1 MTGPEPER
9 ALIRRVSPFA
19 PPAAVIAYVVGSLFG
34 GADAGWSAAIAI
46 VIVYLNFVAN
56 ALSIAWAASTS
67 PTIVSIVALGGYVVR
82 LIIYTLALVLLN
94 QLSWFS
100 PVAFALALVPAIIAL
115 LVYETKALSGRL
127 QADLWTFNGAPRP

>member
-1 MTGPEPER
+1 VTGPEPER

-19 PPAAVIAYVVGSLFG
+19 VPAVVVAYMVGALFG
-34 GADAGWSAAIAI
+34 GATAGWSAAIAI

-67 PTIVSIVALGGYVVR
+67 PTLVSIVALGGYVVR
-82 LIIYTLALVLLN
+82 LIVYTIALVLLN

-100 PVAFALALVPAIIAL
+100 PVAFALALVPAIVAL
-115 LVYETKALSGRL
+115 LIYEAKALSGRM
-127 QADLWTFNGAPRP
+127 QADLWTFDGAPRR

>member
-19 PPAAVIAYVVGSLFG
+19 VPAAFVAYAVGALVA

-67 PTIVSIVALGGYVVR
+67 PTLVSIVALGGYVVR
-82 LIIYTLALVLLN
+82 LIVYTVALVLLN

-100 PVAFALALVPAIIAL
+100 PVAFALALVPAIVAL
-115 LVYETKALSGRL
+115 LVFEAKALSGHV
-127 QADLWTFNGAPRP
+127 QADLWTFDGARHP

>member
-1 MTGPEPER
+1 VTGPEPER

-19 PPAAVIAYVVGSLFG
+19 VPAAVVAYAVGALIG
-34 GADAGWSAAIAI
+34 GASTGWSAAIAI
-46 VIVYLNFVAN
+46 AIVHLNFVAN

-67 PTIVSIVALGGYVVR
+67 PTLVSIVALGGYVVR
-82 LIIYTLALVLLN
+82 LIVYTIALVLLN

-115 LVYETKALSGRL
+115 LVYEAKALSGRM
-127 QADLWTFNGAPRP
+127 QADLWTFDGAPRP

>member
-19 PPAAVIAYVVGSLFG
+19 PPAAIIAYVVGWLFG
-34 GADAGWSAAIAI
+34 GANAGWSAAIAI

-56 ALSIAWAASTS
+56 AVSIAWAASTS

-82 LIIYTLALVLLN
+82 LIIYTVALVLLN